1 METVIESL
9 ITWWPFWLGLA
20 ILVALVLLM
29 QIWAL
34 PRNLPY
40 LARGQLVTKS
50 ELKFYKSLSKA
61 VQDDFQIFAMV
72 RIADLLR
79 VEKNNK
85 HRMVQIGEYETAQY
99 TSHKNILKVI
109 VYGIVVLIL
118 ITYLMAFSWFPRNAG
133 IVLIILTITITL
145 GLTAK
150 NILENYGRDNLVW
163 SQFNQGTDANQ
174 LNNELKN
181 GGLSVWDYNKR
192 SMEKAYDSA
201 KSEASSALT
210 AVADGSAKDELE
222 SKFKNEL
229 NTIQATT
236 TGQVQASD
244 SQTKEGFAPF

>member
-20 ILVALVLLM
+20 ILAALILLM

-85 HRMVQIGEYETAQY
+85 HRRKWLNKILAKHIDFVLCDPGTLKPLVCIELDDVSHQRPDRIERDKFVNQAFKSAQ
-99 TSHKNILKVI
+99 LP
-109 VYGIVVLIL
+109 LL
-118 ITYLMAFSWFPRNAG
+118 R
-133 IVLIILTITITL
+133 ILTQPEYRSREI
-145 GLTAK
+145 
-150 NILENYGRDNLVW
+150 R
-163 SQFNQGTDANQ
+163 
-174 LNNELKN
+174 ELIE
-181 GGLSVWDYNKR
+181 SVR
-192 SMEKAYDSA
+192 
-201 KSEASSALT
+201 
-210 AVADGSAKDELE
+210 
-222 SKFKNEL
+222 
-229 NTIQATT
+229 
-236 TGQVQASD
+236 
-244 SQTKEGFAPF
+244 

>member
-85 HRMVQIGEYETAQY
+85 HRRKWLNKILAKHIDFVLCDPGSLKPLVCIELDDISHQRPERIERDKFVNLAFKSAQLPLLRIPTQPEYRSREIRELIE
-99 TSHKNILKVI
+99 S
-109 VYGIVVLIL
+109 VL
-118 ITYLMAFSWFPRNAG
+118 
-133 IVLIILTITITL
+133 
-145 GLTAK
+145 
-150 NILENYGRDNLVW
+150 
-163 SQFNQGTDANQ
+163 
-174 LNNELKN
+174 
-181 GGLSVWDYNKR
+181 
-192 SMEKAYDSA
+192 
-201 KSEASSALT
+201 
-210 AVADGSAKDELE
+210 
-222 SKFKNEL
+222 
-229 NTIQATT
+229 
-236 TGQVQASD
+236 
-244 SQTKEGFAPF
+244 